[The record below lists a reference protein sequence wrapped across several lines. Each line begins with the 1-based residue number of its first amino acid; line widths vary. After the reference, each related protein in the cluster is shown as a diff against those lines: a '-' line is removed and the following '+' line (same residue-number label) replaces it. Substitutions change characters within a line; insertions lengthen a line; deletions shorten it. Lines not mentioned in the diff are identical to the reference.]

1 MAWRNYYGQKG
12 GGKEKGKDGKS
23 GGKWQY
29 WAGAWSPAQKH
40 HGPPWKNGKHNAH
53 EAASSNLVIPGYDAA
68 GKEVKNI
75 TEVASVH
82 KETGDTYAT
91 ALQKAIN
98 QVRKTEGRVRKLA
111 SDKQARL
118 TQWNNWVQELRK
130 SYAKEKLRYQSAME
144 KLARDMEEAQLEQ
157 AGAQAALRKVAANV
171 DTGGEMEIQPG
182 DMLEFDTLMQTQEVE
197 EHVSKET
204 NAEILKR
211 TMQATMYNYG
221 QTPCPHAGNPVDVPT
236 TPQRPIQGTGVGSTP
251 LHVKKGEVGNLASS
265 AHGKEYS
272 AHPMAPPSGSPG
284 VTSDP
289 YLVSPATHVRRT
301 VTPPIH
307 RRASPTSEGSKRESL
322 KADARPQAPKYMA
335 AKSLSLAEKLAI
347 SRARMSTE
355 NNAPVKGVAED
366 GGTDQSKTVP
376 ERHIICDD
384 DEDDHDLSDP
394 PSDLE
399 QWYHD
404 KYKDQ
409 TLETLE

>member
-40 HGPPWKNGKHNAH
+40 HGPPWKTGKHNAH

-75 TEVASVH
+75 TEVASVN

-171 DTGGEMEIQPG
+171 ETGGEMEIQPG
-182 DMLEFDTLMQTQEVE
+182 DMLEFDALMQTQEVE

-211 TMQATMYNYG
+211 TMQAPSTGALLSVLILALLMASFSASERDFAAMYFG
-221 QTPCPHAGNPVDVPT
+221 A
-236 TPQRPIQGTGVGSTP
+236 
-251 LHVKKGEVGNLASS
+251 
-265 AHGKEYS
+265 
-272 AHPMAPPSGSPG
+272 
-284 VTSDP
+284 
-289 YLVSPATHVRRT
+289 
-301 VTPPIH
+301 
-307 RRASPTSEGSKRESL
+307 
-322 KADARPQAPKYMA
+322 
-335 AKSLSLAEKLAI
+335 
-347 SRARMSTE
+347 
-355 NNAPVKGVAED
+355 
-366 GGTDQSKTVP
+366 
-376 ERHIICDD
+376 
-384 DEDDHDLSDP
+384 
-394 PSDLE
+394 
-399 QWYHD
+399 
-404 KYKDQ
+404 
-409 TLETLE
+409 